1 MGECFDAK
9 RCPKGYVKSK
19 KLQESCAIAGK
30 RTCSRKRE
38 KVGQFVRAPKAKNP
52 TKSRV
57 MKEFHKLM
65 KEDPTQWRGDAM
77 KAAWGAAR
85 A

>member
-1 MGECFDAK
+1 M
-9 RCPKGYVKSK
+9 
-19 KLQESCAIAGK
+19 
-30 RTCSRKRE
+30 
-38 KVGQFVRAPKAKNP
+38 RAPKAKNP